1 MSPPDLPTSSMRV
14 TGQPSAT
21 EVAQVIDLALR
32 AERADG
38 AAPLNEQAL
47 LNLRTGGAQVRHVFG
62 VDDAELVAYGQID
75 MPEAAQDTATGSVAE
90 PVGECVVDPSHRQ
103 CGWGAAVAARLLE
116 EAAGSAVLL
125 WSHTGHPGVQRLARK
140 LGFES
145 IRELWQ
151 LQRPLGA
158 DADVL
163 PEARVPDGIQVRTFV
178 VGHDEQA
185 WLRVNRRAFAEH
197 PEQGGMTADDLSQ
210 RIDSDWFDAG
220 GFFVAER
227 TGRDDGRLVG
237 FHWTKLQPVAGGP
250 IGEVYVV
257 GVDPDE
263 QGSGLGSALTLIGL
277 HHLRD
282 RGATDVL
289 LYVEADN
296 GPALRVYERLGFAH
310 VGSDTQYRHPG
321 LR

>member
-1 MSPPDLPTSSMRV
+1 M
-14 TGQPSAT
+14 
-21 EVAQVIDLALR
+21 ALR

-47 LNLRTGGAQVRHVFG
+47 LNLRSGGAQVRHVLG
-62 VDDAELVAYGQID
+62 VDDAGLVAYGQIQL
-75 MPEAAQDTATGSVAE
+75 PEVTHDAAGRAVE
-90 PVGECVVDPSHRQ
+90 PVGECVVEPAHRRR
-103 CGWGAAVAARLLE
+103 GWGAAVATRLLE
-116 EAAGSAVLL
+116 AGAGSAVLL
-125 WSHTGHPGVQRLARK
+125 WSHTGHPAAQRLAHS

-145 IRELWQ
+145 GRELWQ
-151 LQRPLGA
+151 LQRPLGG

-163 PEARVPDGIQVRTFV
+163 PDVPVPDGIQVRTFL

-185 WLRVNRRAFAEH
+185 WLRVNRRAFADH
-197 PEQGGMTADDLSQ
+197 PEQGAITADDLSQ
-210 RIDSDWFDAG
+210 RIDSSWFDAG

-227 TGRDDGRLVG
+227 PHCDDGRLVG
-237 FHWTKLQPVAGGP
+237 FHWTKLQPGADGP
-250 IGEVYVV
+250 MGEVYVV

-277 HHLRD
+277 HHLRQ

-296 GPALRVYERLGFAH
+296 GPALRVYERLGFAR
-310 VGSDTQYRHPG
+310 VGTDTQYRHPG